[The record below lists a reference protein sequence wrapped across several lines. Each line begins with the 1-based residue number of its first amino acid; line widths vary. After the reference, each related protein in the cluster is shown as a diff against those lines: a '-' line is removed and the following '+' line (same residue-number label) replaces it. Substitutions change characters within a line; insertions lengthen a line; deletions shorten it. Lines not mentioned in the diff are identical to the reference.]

1 MLVFC
6 DYRNNLSVFTA
17 QHEPMLIQLL
27 SPPYLGSV
35 VYKAGPAQFG
45 YDLKLKPAITGI
57 LQMVEP
63 FKGCTEIT
71 NSERLQGKI
80 ALLERG
86 ECMFVDKV
94 RAVQKSLTLRG
105 CRARLPCWREGSVC
119 LLIR

>member
-1 MLVFC
+1 MLVFS
-6 DYRNNLSVFTA
+6 DLTNILSVFTA

-71 NSERLQGKI
+71 NSERLHGKI

-94 RAVQKSLTLRG
+94 RPNKK
-105 CRARLPCWREGSVC
+105 
-119 LLIR
+119 